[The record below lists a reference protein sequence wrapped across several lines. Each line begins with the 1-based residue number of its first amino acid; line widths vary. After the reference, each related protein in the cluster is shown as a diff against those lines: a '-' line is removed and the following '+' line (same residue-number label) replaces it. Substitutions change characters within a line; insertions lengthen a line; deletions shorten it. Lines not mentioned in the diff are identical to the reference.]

1 MCPIYMYSPVM
12 WLMLLLHCIYCAANT
27 ARRYSIMYTAI
38 QVLAE
43 CRVPVYT
50 MYAPPVMTQIGA
62 VFVWG
67 CNVIH
72 LVCPLTFL
80 WWSVL
85 GEPW

>member
-1 MCPIYMYSPVM
+1 
-12 WLMLLLHCIYCAANT
+12 
-27 ARRYSIMYTAI
+27 MYTAI
-38 QVLAE
+38 HRDKVLAE
-43 CRVPVYT
+43 YRMPGYA
-50 MYAPPVMTQIGA
+50 MYAPPVMTQMGV
-62 VFVWG
+62 VFVRG